1 MRLPQILIFSHE
13 FPQTGTAGGL
23 ILHRLFQGFSA
34 ERVGILGPEPQKNS
48 KPVAFRHHVVRM
60 PWRRFEGS
68 RFNRVHRTLR
78 SFGLVPRFPV
88 RQADRL
94 LDGFRPEVVLT
105 VMQHGTWYDSAMA
118 YAQARKIPL
127 VTIVH
132 DANENFDKVYGWA
145 KEAQRRADGRFY
157 RLARHRLCVSPE
169 MEEFC
174 FRKYGVRGEVM
185 YPNRDE
191 SLRPRPPEWNRELR
205 NPPHLTVGF
214 VGNVNYGY
222 GEALVEILPALEQT
236 GGRLRI
242 WGPPPGQEC
251 RALAESANV
260 RLEGFLPSPEVWE
273 PVKRECD
280 AVILPYSSSERMKQL
295 YSYHFPSK
303 LPEYLALGMP
313 VMVTGPDYP
322 TGYRWAQRHPEAA
335 VNASCLERDKIAL
348 TLQKLKMD
356 GQLRAKLADSAWKE
370 AQKDFNPEK
379 IRSVFHQ
386 ILISLKGRST

>member
-1 MRLPQILIFSHE
+1 MLEFSLSQVITLSGFLLP
-13 FPQTGTAGGL
+13 
-23 ILHRLFQGFSA
+23 HRT
-34 ERVGILGPEPQKNS
+34 
-48 KPVAFRHHVVRM
+48 PVAFRHHVVRM

-68 RFNRVHRTLR
+68 RFNRLHRTLR
-78 SFGLVPRFPV
+78 SFGLVPRFPA

-118 YAQARKIPL
+118 YARAKKIPL

-132 DANENFDKVYGWA
+132 DANENFDKVCGWA
-145 KEAQRRADGRFY
+145 KRAQRRADGRFY
-157 RLARHRLCVSPE
+157 RFARHRLCVSPE

-174 FRKYGVRGEVM
+174 FQKYGVRGEVM

-205 NPPHLTVGF
+205 NPPNLTVGF

-222 GEALVEILPALEQT
+222 GEALVEMLPALEQT
-236 GGRLRI
+236 GCQLRI

-273 PVKRECD
+273 PVKMGCD

-313 VMVTGPDYP
+313 IIITGPQYA
-322 TGYRWAQRHPEAA
+322 TGVLWGKRNIET
-335 VNASCLERDKIAL
+335 ASTCGSGDCGAL
-348 TLQKLKMD
+348 LSLFQNLKKD
-356 GQLRAKLADSAWKE
+356 AGWRNKLAAGAVELSRKE
-370 AQKDFNPEK
+370 FDPKK
-379 IRSVFHQ
+379 IQARFMN
-386 ILISLKGRST
+386 IISSI

>member
-1 MRLPQILIFSHE
+1 M
-13 FPQTGTAGGL
+13 
-23 ILHRLFQGFSA
+23 
-34 ERVGILGPEPQKNS
+34 ERVRILGPEPDKKS
-48 KPVAFRHHVVRM
+48 RPIAFGSHVIRM
-60 PWRRFEGS
+60 PWEKLEGS
-68 RFNRVHRTLR
+68 RYNKVHRTLR

-118 YAQARKIPL
+118 YARTKKIPL

-157 RLARHRLCVSPE
+157 RLARHRVCVSPE

-191 SLRPRPPEWNRELR
+191 SLRPRPPEWSRELR

-222 GEALVEILPALEQT
+222 GEALAELLPAMEQT
-236 GGRLRI
+236 GCQLRI

-251 RALAESANV
+251 RALAKSGNV
-260 RLEGFLPSPEVWE
+260 SLEGFLPSPEVWE

-313 VMVTGPDYP
+313 VIITGPEYA
-322 TGYRWAQRHPEAA
+322 TGVRWGKRNPESVITCESENSKKLLALLQNLKTDRILREKMSNGAA
-335 VNASCLERDKIAL
+335 EIS
-348 TLQKLKMD
+348 
-356 GQLRAKLADSAWKE
+356 GKE
-370 AQKDFNPEK
+370 FNPSK
-379 IRSVFHQ
+379 IRARLMEIINS
-386 ILISLKGRST
+386 I